1 MILADF
7 TNATLPVLLI
17 AEPVHL
23 QNVMREAY
31 EGPLRAHLVDTTQ
44 QKLPESAR
52 LFDLPEHRFHNH
64 LAGRVH
70 RFARLGLQL
79 ASRDPPAWLL
89 GQRTA
94 RAPLLPMLSEPSQT
108 AGPLG
113 SPDVTPVHCYYGPG
127 RVPLAVHRLPG
138 VPGYTASLLRR
149 FLDGTRRVSPVA

>member
-7 TNATLPVLLI
+7 TNAALPVLLI

-79 ASRDPPAWLL
+79 ASHAIHPRGSL

-94 RAPLLPMLSEPSQT
+94 RAGFLILVMLLPFGGDVSIT
-108 AGPLG
+108 AAFW
-113 SPDVTPVHCYYGPG
+113 V
-127 RVPLAVHRLPG
+127 
-138 VPGYTASLLRR
+138 
-149 FLDGTRRVSPVA
+149 FL